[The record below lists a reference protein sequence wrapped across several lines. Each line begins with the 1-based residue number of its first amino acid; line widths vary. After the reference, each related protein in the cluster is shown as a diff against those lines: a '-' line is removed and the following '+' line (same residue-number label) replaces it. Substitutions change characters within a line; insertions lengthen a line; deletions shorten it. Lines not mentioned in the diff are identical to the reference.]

1 MKLIDKSNAKW
12 KLTKLASWGAAAVFA
27 CASTAQAAPILVNGG
42 FETTTPITAGAING
56 ELGTNLNATG
66 WNLATNIYNNGYHVD
81 LIFNSGANAIAGV
94 NAPPLGTVNLLG
106 VTNSPSG
113 GNFAAVDADETFGVP
128 IWTNVTGL
136 TVGQV
141 YTVTFDFGA
150 AQFVGAGQ
158 VGGTQSLN
166 WAVSLGGNPYD
177 CRGVTSAACQH
188 SANAVT
194 TASGGFSGWKSASL
208 NFTATATSQA
218 LNFLAVG
225 PTGFPPFLLLDNV
238 QISQPVPEPASIML
252 LGTGLVGLGR
262 FARKR
267 MRKS

>member
-1 MKLIDKSNAKW
+1 MKLIDKRNAKW
-12 KLTKLASWGAAAVFA
+12 KLAFWGAAAVFA
-27 CASTAQAAPILVNGG
+27 CASTAQAAPILINGG

-66 WNLATNIYNNGYHVD
+66 WTLAPNIYGDPPNNHVD
-81 LIFNSGANAIAGV
+81 LIFNSGANAAAGV
-94 NAPPLGTVNLLG
+94 NAPPFGTINLLG
-106 VTNSPSG
+106 IPNSPSG
-113 GNFAAVDADETFGVP
+113 GNFAAIDADETFGVP
-128 IWTNVTGL
+128 LFTNVTGL

-150 AQFVGAGQ
+150 SQFVGAGKVPGAQ
-158 VGGTQSLN
+158 TLN

-177 CRGVTSAACQH
+177 CRGVTSATCKH
-188 SANAVT
+188 SADVVT
-194 TASGGFSGWKSASL
+194 DANGGFSGWKSASL
-208 NFTATATSQA
+208 NFTATSTSAA

-225 PTGFPPFLLLDNV
+225 PSGFPPFLLLDNV

-262 FARKR
+262 FARR
-267 MRKS
+267 RLRKA